1 MLKSFIYKLTKH
13 FGNVGST
20 LIAVALIAIVFEQV
34 KLIQSA
40 LLLGLGIILIVI
52 TSFILLKENNND

>member
-1 MLKSFIYKLTKH
+1 MLRSFIVKLTKH